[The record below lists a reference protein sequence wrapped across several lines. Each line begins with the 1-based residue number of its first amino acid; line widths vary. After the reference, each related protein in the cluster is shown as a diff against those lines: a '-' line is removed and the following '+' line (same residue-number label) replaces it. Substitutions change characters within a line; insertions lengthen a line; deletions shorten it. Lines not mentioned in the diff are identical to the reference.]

1 MPYGYD
7 VANAK
12 LPQAADPIGSLMQG
26 GVQGITLGLGL
37 QRARQDAQTNQLQQQ
52 AAQLEIEK
60 QNYDK
65 FKRYLDMAQSPSFQS
80 WSPQDQETIVKKVG
94 ESAIPALG
102 IQLDMSNYKYDS
114 KHKKLV
120 DDLAEINNDPSL
132 PVESKRTLSVNRIN
146 QEMYK
151 LSKDEHEQFMKGQ
164 EFALKQPQPESFTFQ
179 GFSGNQPTFSS
190 NKSTNLI
197 TGGGVTAENFISK
210 SEPSKIKEQ
219 QIDIA
224 GQQDLVSSL
233 RDKLNSIP
241 SSIGGV
247 ATSGLAKVSGGII
260 APETKAYLDIMPSAA
275 VKIYRSTTGDTRLSD
290 ADAAARAYP
299 IMPKPWEPKELQD
312 SKLKDIE
319 DALNGRGSKLKSLL
333 TTGNAS
339 GSDNPK
345 LKIPT
350 FSDTEEAEYQKW
362 KKQQL
367 TGK

>member
-12 LPQAADPIGSLMQG
+12 LPQAADPIGSALQG
-26 GVQGITLGLGL
+26 GIQGITLGLGL
-37 QRARQDAQTNQLQQQ
+37 QRARQDAQLNQLQQQ
-52 AAQLEIEK
+52 AAMEEIENK
-60 QNYDK
+60 K
-65 FKRYLDMAQSPSFQS
+65 FENFKNLLGVTQFPSFNS
-80 WSPQDQETIVKKVG
+80 FSKKDKDLVGKKLAEATADYLGVPLDSNGFEWKDIHGELINAVSKISDDKNISDQERKRLIANKLDEHIGKV
-94 ESAIPALG
+94 SNDV
-102 IQLDMSNYKYDS
+102 LDQIRK
-114 KHKKLV
+114 
-120 DDLAEINNDPSL
+120 
-132 PVESKRTLSVNRIN
+132 N
-146 QEMYK
+146 QE
-151 LSKDEHEQFMKGQ
+151 FG
-164 EFALKQPQPESFTFQ
+164 FKQSQPESFTFQ

-190 NKSTNLI
+190 NRSPNLI
-197 TGGGVTAENFISK
+197 TGGGVTAEKFISK

-219 QIDIA
+219 QLDIA

-241 SSIGGV
+241 SSIGGF

-362 KKQQL
+362 KKQQ